1 MEKPRRKMP
10 SFSEFERGL
19 REAQA
24 QKLRIM
30 EEKLQAKEKL
40 EAENKT
46 LQRWEAAG
54 YMHDRRT
61 QYLRKRRR
69 RRRR

>member
-1 MEKPRRKMP
+1 MEKRKRP
-10 SFSEFERGL
+10 TLREFERGL

-30 EEKLQAKEKL
+30 EEKLQAREAL
-40 EAENKT
+40 EAENKA

-54 YMHDRRT
+54 YMHGLRT
-61 QYLRKRRR
+61 QYLKKRRR
-69 RRRR
+69 HRRR